1 VTKSRALG
9 MRMTRACVTVAA
21 IGLVLTASCF
31 VVARDVESRLN
42 HQRVERPADAALLGV
57 QQLSAAVDQVLSTA
71 GGVVAATGG
80 DPLRFDAVLGPDVDS
95 SPTLAGIALVE
106 RVRGADR
113 VVTSVGDTTLLAG
126 RSSAAIAADVSATLI
141 AHRRTRSTFDLGVAA
156 SVPGGRAVFLQIA
169 VPSTSSLG
177 ASFVLTSGAGTR
189 ADDVTLG
196 NAETTAG
203 MTRWNG
209 TVVLAGR
216 PFALFVRPD
225 EASWLADAQLPP
237 LTLLVGLVL
246 TAIAAWVAASV
257 VRRKHAVGLLRTE
270 NRELD
275 RAIEQQRK
283 IEAELRASQARF
295 RAMLR
300 DSPDAIAILHVD
312 HGALEILNRVD
323 FLGHPV
329 EDLRGPDGLLRLVH
343 GDDRDAARAAFES
356 LRSLRGDQIFEST
369 LRLQDADGHD
379 RFVRL
384 RFSPLSASEDGAGTL
399 LGLLSDVSEAWENQ
413 LREAELEEA
422 LRQSQ
427 RLESIGRLAGGV
439 AHDFNNLLAAIQ
451 ASAELLEDAVP
462 PGRPEEYRQEIERA
476 AQRGAALTRQLLT
489 FAHRDRTVAR
499 SVDLVEVVSG
509 IESLLRRSL
518 SAVVQLRI
526 TTPDEPCAVFVDP
539 TRLEQVIFNLALN
552 ARDAMPDG
560 GELSISVRVDL
571 VDDADRRVVLSVTDT
586 GTGIDQE
593 VRDRIFDP
601 FVTTKEPGKGTG
613 IGLAT
618 VRTIAESAGATIDVF
633 SRPGEGTT
641 FEIAFP
647 RCAPGPENGSPPDA
661 DDDLDGLGRR
671 ILVVEDEDAVRAVI
685 AHTLERR
692 RFEVT
697 VAASA
702 IEALQVVERES
713 FDLVLTDL
721 MMPEMTGRE
730 LIERLAASRPTQR
743 VVAMSGYSSD
753 EGEVPAD
760 AVQILAKPFTN
771 AQLFAAIRDALRAD
785 APSRVTRRGSLSAL
799 QGARAD
805 GR

>member
-1 VTKSRALG
+1 

-31 VVARDVESRLN
+31 VVARDVENRLN
-42 HQRVERPADAALLGV
+42 HQRVVRPADAALLGV
-57 QQLSAAVDQVLSTA
+57 QQLSSAVDQVLSTA

-80 DPLRFDAVLGPDVDS
+80 DPRRFVEVLGPDVDS

-106 RVRGADR
+106 RVRATDR
-113 VVTSVGDTTLLAG
+113 VATSVGDTTLLTGNA
-126 RSSAAIAADVSATLI
+126 SAAIAADVSATLI
-141 AHRRTRSTFDLGVAA
+141 AHRRGGSTFDLGVAA
-156 SVPGGRAVFLQIA
+156 GVPGGRAVFLQIA
-169 VPSTSSLG
+169 VPSTSSPG
-177 ASFVLTSGAGTR
+177 ASFVLTAGAGG
-189 ADDVTLG
+189 ADIALG
-196 NAETTAG
+196 NAEATTG

-209 TVVLAGR
+209 TVVFAGR
-216 PFALFVRPD
+216 PFSLFVRPD
-225 EASWLADAQLPP
+225 DASWLADAELPP

-246 TAIAAWVAASV
+246 TAMAIWVAGSV

-275 RAIEQQRK
+275 LAIERQRK

-300 DSPDAIAILHVD
+300 DSPDAIAVLHVD
-312 HGALEILNRVD
+312 HGALEILNRLE

-329 EDLRGPDGLLRLVH
+329 EGLREPDGLLRLVH
-343 GDDRDAARAAFES
+343 ADDRASARAAFES

-369 LRLQDADGHD
+369 LRLQDADGHH

-384 RFSPLSASEDGAGTL
+384 RFSPLSATDDAGGPGTL

-451 ASAELLEDAVP
+451 ASAELLEDVVP

-499 SVDLVEVVSG
+499 SVDLVEVLSG

-560 GELSISVRVDL
+560 GTLSISVRVDL
-571 VDDADRRVVLSVTDT
+571 LDDADRRVVLSVTDT
-586 GTGIDQE
+586 GTGIDQD

-647 RCAPGPENGSPPDA
+647 HCATRPENGTPEAA
-661 DDDLDGLGRR
+661 DDDIDGLGRR

-697 VAASA
+697 VAASG

-721 MMPEMTGRE
+721 MMPEMSGRE
-730 LIERLAASRPTQR
+730 LIERLAVSWPTQR
-743 VVAMSGYSSD
+743 VVAMSGYSRD
-753 EGEVPAD
+753 DGDGAAD

-771 AQLFAAIRDALRAD
+771 AQLFAAIRDALRRD
-785 APSRVTRRGSLSAL
+785 AAVPDRVR
-799 QGARAD
+799 
-805 GR
+805 